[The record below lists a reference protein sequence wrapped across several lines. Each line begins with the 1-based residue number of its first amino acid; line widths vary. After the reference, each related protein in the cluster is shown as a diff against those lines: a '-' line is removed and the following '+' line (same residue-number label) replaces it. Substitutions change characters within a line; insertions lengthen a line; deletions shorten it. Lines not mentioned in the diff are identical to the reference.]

1 MDIAPADAGDASRV
15 GKKLHKYIVLISRVP
30 LLPFAHSFAV
40 DPTTYAGYRP
50 VNNWARTANH
60 EPRGV
65 LVRFILKANAPVE
78 DSRKQFD
85 KASRRHCDYGCR
97 KRHQAPIQ
105 TSQSAE

>member
-1 MDIAPADAGDASRV
+1 MDIAPADGGDASRV

-30 LLPFAHSFAV
+30 LLPIAHSFAV

-50 VNNWARTANH
+50 VNNAAQTTNH
-60 EPRGV
+60 AGV
-65 LVRFILKANAPVE
+65 GSSQRFILKANAPVE
-78 DSRKQFD
+78 VSNEQFD